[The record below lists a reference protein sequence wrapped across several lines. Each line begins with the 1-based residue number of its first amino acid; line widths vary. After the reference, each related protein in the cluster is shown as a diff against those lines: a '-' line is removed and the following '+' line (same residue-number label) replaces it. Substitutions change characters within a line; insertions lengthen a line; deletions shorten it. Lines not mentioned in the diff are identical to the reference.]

1 MAANFN
7 VGSFNKIK
15 TDDTNDTKNVDDASK
30 SSSSSHKN
38 DDGFK
43 KRIMIF
49 VMIVIGIV
57 LVLFLV
63 VFLLSFFTNRNLS
76 YSEIED
82 VMTNAAVSYFED
94 HPNRLPESTTQ
105 RVEIDVDTL
114 VAEEY
119 MKDLTTYTGE
129 EVSCSGK
136 VSVKMNG
143 DDYLYIPELECGDDY
158 QTQALKDVL
167 TKNVVTNGYG
177 LYQVG
182 NSYVFRGE
190 DVRNYLQLDQSL
202 WRIVKITETGDFVL
216 ILEDEVTP
224 SVPWDDRYNSTV
236 GYSIGIN
243 DYAASRIKDTLEDLY
258 HSKDEESMILSDNDR
273 SRLVP
278 FDLCIGKRDEASTA
292 VDNSLECNST
302 LPDQNIGLLTASD
315 YMVASID
322 PNCTTITN
330 RACQNYNYLAAD
342 YEWWLITGLSNST
355 SNVFGVDRIGVGTSE
370 AASSYMA
377 PRAVVVLDG
386 DALYQSGRGTLNK
399 PYKIK

>member
-63 VFLLSFFTNRNLS
+63 VFLFSFFTNRNLS

-119 MKDLTTYTGE
+119 MKDLTTYIGE

-167 TKNVVTNGYG
+167 TENVVTNGYG

-278 FDLCIGKRDEASTA
+278 FDLCVGKRDEASTA
-292 VDNSLECNST
+292 VDNSLECSST
-302 LPDQNIGLLTASD
+302 LPDQNIGLLPASD
-315 YMVASID
+315 YMIASID
-322 PNCTTITN
+322 PNCTTVVDFS
-330 RACQNYNYLAAD
+330 CQNYNYLAAP
-342 YEWWLITGLSNST
+342 YKWWLVTAVNGVTDEAYGVSSSGVVENTTTASYMYPRPVVMLD
-355 SNVFGVDRIGVGTSE
+355 SNVLFSEGKGTE
-370 AASSYMA
+370 
-377 PRAVVVLDG
+377 
-386 DALYQSGRGTLNK
+386 NK
-399 PYKIK
+399 PYHIK